1 MWSLQLSNINGRWLG
16 SQKGLLSS
24 SLPRKQDIHLQ
35 WTLGYDHWYTQE
47 LLLKSISQPY
57 TFRAGAYRVVPTF
70 PDQASVWEVGSET
83 QKYYRPHGIP
93 YSTSTL
99 VHSYH
104 CFPKPLS
111 TFPNGRI
118 MDSSKRTRSELNTIN
133 NLCTINPA
141 GPIFIAFFK
150 SKSLITKM
158 SCLFYGTNMLRDWKN
173 V

>member
-1 MWSLQLSNINGRWLG
+1 MEGDLGVRRGCYLLHYHENKIYICSEHLAMITDTLRNFYWSLSAN
-16 SQKGLLSS
+16 
-24 SLPRKQDIHLQ
+24 PTHF
-35 WTLGYDHWYTQE
+35 E
-47 LLLKSISQPY
+47 LVL
-57 TFRAGAYRVVPTF
+57 TEWCRHFRTKHQY
-70 PDQASVWEVGSET
+70 EVGSET